1 MTNVECHIT
10 GLKIALEQT
19 LDPIVFNRVPSATIT
34 IK

>member
-1 MTNVECHIT
+1 MTNFECNIT

-19 LDPIVFNRVPSATIT
+19 LDPTVFKRVPLTKVL